1 MISCNHVQIGLLYLV
16 RESQIFKDW
25 EHQLPTSL
33 HFLRVFEQL
42 IAIMLSNISFSL
54 IPVLTITFFDL
65 TFAGVSHPH
74 PGSWNSL
81 ARRADGDETD
91 HSDIKKWAA
100 LGDSFAAGIG
110 AGTRLSG
117 WGDWYCS
124 RYDDS
129 YPSLINRSPSL
140 GDSNGRDFKY
150 YACSG
155 AVTTDVKNKQ
165 IPGLSGLQ
173 MATLS
178 IGGNDA
184 NLKDILH
191 ACIYQWNKDPQL
203 DCDKTLA
210 DSQNTINDPK
220 FSQNLDDVLNALRG
234 AMADSNA
241 KIYWTGY
248 SHFWDTST
256 DECDKVT
263 WAFKYNIGNRQYLT
277 KDRRITMNKLVD
289 AVNQKIQDAIGRFGD
304 QGVFVPWG
312 PDVDYIVGHYCEP
325 GVDESN
331 AIDREQTAFY
341 EWGTTKDDEGGSEHD
356 ELRKRQAPGIL
367 QDGQDLKDTWEG
379 AIASWVTDAIKDGAK
394 PEDFDLT
401 QDDVVDAQSGILL
414 PDKYGRIF
422 HPTRFAHMMIAE
434 NVLRTMDL
442 IKAKSIGKKAA
453 TTTLIGCPIPTG
465 PASHPGEHNSCFVD
479 HPSDEVKF
487 KVDDAN
493 KVIKDYCLK
502 HQGNTVMSGPDGIL
516 ERFQNGD
523 DTGSS
528 LILMA
533 SLNTEPPCQNYPNKG
548 KLNFFECSDNFG
560 SAMNDC
566 GLPLLSHRQN
576 PPPFFLP
583 SFFPCHHFL
592 CLPNDPFPPSYQT
605 TQ

>member
-1 MISCNHVQIGLLYLV
+1 
-16 RESQIFKDW
+16 
-25 EHQLPTSL
+25 
-33 HFLRVFEQL
+33 
-42 IAIMLSNISFSL
+42 MLSHTSISMML
-54 IPVLTITFFDL
+54 LLTITFFDL
-65 TFAGVSHPH
+65 IFAGVSHPYSR
-74 PGSWNSL
+74 PWNSL
-81 ARRADGDETD
+81 TRRADDDETD
-91 HSDIKKWAA
+91 HSNIKKWAA

-140 GDSNGRDFKY
+140 GDSGGRDFRY

-155 AVTTDVKNKQ
+155 AVSTDVTTKQ
-165 IPGLSGLQ
+165 IPGLNGLQ

-191 ACIYQWNKDPQL
+191 ACIYQWNKDPVL

-210 DSQNTINDPK
+210 ESKKTIDDPK
-220 FSQNLDDVLNALRG
+220 FSQNLDGVLNALKG

-241 KIYWTGY
+241 KIYWTAY

-256 DECDKVT
+256 DGCDKVT

-289 AVNQKIQDAIGRFGD
+289 AVNQKIQDAIGRFGN
-304 QGVFVPWG
+304 QAVFVPWG
-312 PDVDYIVGHYCEP
+312 PDVDYIKGHYCEP

-331 AIDREQTAFY
+331 AVDREETAFY
-341 EWGTTKDDEGGSEHD
+341 EWGTSKDDKGGSGHD

-367 QDGQDLKDTWEG
+367 QDGQNLKDTWEG
-379 AIASWVTDAIKDGAK
+379 AITNWVVDAIQDGAK
-394 PEDFDLT
+394 PEDFGLT
-401 QDDVVDAQSGILL
+401 QDDVVHAQSGVLL

-434 NVLRTMDL
+434 NILRMMDL
-442 IKAKSIGKKAA
+442 TKANSMGKRAA
-453 TTTLIGCPIPTG
+453 TTTLLACPIPTG
-465 PASHPGEHNSCFVD
+465 PASHPGQHKSCFAD
-479 HPSDEVKF
+479 NPSNDAVKF
-487 KVDDAN
+487 KFDDAN
-493 KVIKDYCLK
+493 KVIKDFCLK
-502 HQGNTVMSGPDGIL
+502 HQGSIVKSGPYSIIK
-516 ERFQNGD
+516 RYQNGD

-533 SLNTEPPCQNYPNKG
+533 SLDTDPACGNYPFMDT
-548 KLNFFECSDNFG
+548 LNFFGCSENFG
-560 SAMNDC
+560 SLINNC
-566 GLPLLSHRQN
+566 ELPLLLHHHHPS
-576 PPPFFLP
+576 PCEFLP
-583 SFFPCHHFL
+583 FSPVTPFRCFFF
-592 CLPNDPFPPSYQT
+592 
-605 TQ
+605 